1 MTVIKTTKLQA
12 MPTAQA
18 KIYHYDNGDIVL
30 CSYSTLVC
38 MIDSDGWLSCNGL
51 YSMTTRKHIS
61 AFMKEYAAPLDYY
74 TAKRMYETDCQINI
88 HTGEV
93 VNNKE
98 LRRG

>member
-18 KIYHYDNGDIVL
+18 KVYHYDNGDIVL
-30 CSYSTLVC
+30 CSYATLVC

-61 AFMKEYAAPLDYY
+61 AFMKEYAAPLNYY
-74 TAKRMYETDCQINI
+74 TAKMMYETDCQINI
-88 HTGEV
+88 HTGEI